1 MNKNIKRIIALTLIV
16 NATATILP
24 TTMNKYLMEVQQVYA
39 ASYSPD
45 DGQLKSIKVKTL
57 DGKSLDL
64 LDGYNGDKVK
74 LSDETEYY
82 IKQTDKSDGI
92 KIDADVEG
100 DDYIVKIFTS
110 DKSDATAYDP
120 GDKILIGKG
129 DSTVYVRTYKS
140 KSDFRKAK
148 DVQKNVGDCEQEYR
162 LNIRKTT
169 ESSFED
175 GDQDSIYLSKLDVSK
190 GSISFLKEKSSYD
203 LAVAKDVDHI
213 NVTAEPENS
222 NDRVRING
230 AVVDSDDR
238 YKKAIDLDEG
248 KNDIKIK
255 VTDSKDNQRTYT
267 LTVTR
272 GDASNAQDNIYLDN
286 IALDEGSI
294 DFSKDTN
301 SYTVDLDESVSKLKI
316 TAQPEDDNNVVTING
331 DQVKEKDD
339 YQDKVSL
346 EKGKNEIKVIVKDE
360 VNDKERTYTLTVNR
374 GKVQDTQN
382 TDTDQ
387 EQTNGKKNGWVK
399 TDVGYKYY
407 DENGTEYKNKWLFDN
422 EKKIYYYLNDSGVR
436 QTDWFKVNNL
446 WYLFDS
452 NGVMLTGWQKNKEQ
466 WYMLDKTNGDMKT
479 GWYKETAAVQ
489 EGDKTTNVEHTY
501 YLNDDGSMRTGW
513 LQLDNKWY
521 YFDENGY
528 MQKGWV
534 VYANSKYYLDYDGA
548 MVTGTKKIDDK
559 EYKFTESGVL
569 IL

>member
-24 TTMNKYLMEVQQVYA
+24 TTMNKYLMEVQPVYA

-100 DDYIVKIFTS
+100 SDYIVKIFTS

-175 GDQDSIYLSKLDVSK
+175 GDQDSIFLSKLDVSK

-203 LAVAKDVDHI
+203 LTVAKDVDHI

-230 AVVDSDDR
+230 AVVDSNDR

-286 IALDEGSI
+286 ITLDNGSI

-316 TAQPEDDNNVVTING
+316 TAQPEDDNDVVTIDG

-382 TDTDQ
+382 TDKDQ
-387 EQTNGKKNGWVK
+387 EQANGKKNGWVK
-399 TDVGYKYY
+399 TDAGYKYY

-446 WYLFDS
+446 WYLFDN

-534 VYANSKYYLDYDGA
+534 VYANSKYYLDYDGT
-548 MVTGTKKIDDK
+548 MVTGTKKIDEK
-559 EYKFTESGVL
+559 EYKFTENGVL
-569 IL
+569 ML